1 MQRQPRPQDI
11 SWFLDLNRNS
21 QLDLDPPYQRRSVWT
36 TGDRR
41 YFLDTIFNN
50 YPVPAVFLHKTF
62 DEAGNSIHHVV
73 DGKQRLETILLFAAD
88 KLRIPLTINDP
99 RLAGKKFSELDREG
113 KERFWNYSV
122 SVEFLPVV
130 DDTVVNN
137 IFERINRN
145 SRKLTAQELRH
156 AKFEGW
162 FINFVEAQSNEAAWE
177 KLGVVTKA
185 RARRMA
191 DVQFISELFLA
202 TITGD
207 IQGFS
212 QGALDEAYANYE
224 STEEAVL
231 PETTDVLEARFM
243 ASREFLSKAWDA
255 EERIR
260 APLRNQATFY
270 SVWGYLQAHLDPGRD
285 PIEFGRRLGDFLDRV
300 RVTTE
305 TPLALP
311 KEGEPGHEL
320 MVAAFRFG
328 VNLSGAS
335 TDETPRRERA
345 GALEEG
351 LQLIP

>member
-11 SWFLDLNRNS
+11 SWFLDLSRNN

-41 YFLDTIFNN
+41 YFLDTIFND
-50 YPVPAVFLHKTF
+50 YPVPAVFLHKSF

-73 DGKQRLETILLFAAD
+73 DGKQRLETILMFAAD
-88 KLRIPLTINDP
+88 KLRIPTTINDP
-99 RLAGKKFSELDREG
+99 RLAGKKFSELDRDG

-122 SVEFLPVV
+122 SVEFLQVV

-145 SRKLTAQELRH
+145 SRKLAAQELRH

-162 FINFVEAQSNEAAWE
+162 FISFVEAQSNDAAWD

-191 DVQFISELFLA
+191 DVQFLSELFLT
-202 TITGD
+202 TIKAD

-212 QGALDEAYANYE
+212 QSALDEAYAIYE
-224 STEEAVL
+224 SPEEAPL
-231 PETTDVLEARFM
+231 SETTDVLEARFM
-243 ASREFLSKAWDA
+243 EGREFLSHAWDA
-255 EERIR
+255 DDRIR

-270 SVWGYLQAHLDPGRD
+270 SVWGHLQTHHDPART
-285 PIEFGRRLGDFLDRV
+285 PAEFARKLADFFV
-300 RVTTE
+300 RMKTITE
-305 TPLALP
+305 APMTIPEKSHP
-311 KEGEPGHEL
+311 DHGL
-320 MVAAFRFG
+320 MIAAFRFG

-345 GALEEG
+345 EALAEG
-351 LQLIP
+351 LQLIQ